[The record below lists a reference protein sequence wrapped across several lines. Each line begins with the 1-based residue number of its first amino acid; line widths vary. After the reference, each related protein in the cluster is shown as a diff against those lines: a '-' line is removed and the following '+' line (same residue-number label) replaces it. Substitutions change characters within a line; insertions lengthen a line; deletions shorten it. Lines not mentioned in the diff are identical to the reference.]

1 MTNTDTETLGQC
13 PNCGG
18 KFEEVRVGI
27 IITIDRCSTCHG
39 LWMDERE
46 LEKVLTADH
55 RILQEKRNQTN
66 PSQNQ
71 SRKKGKCPRCS
82 GILIQLTNLRANVK
96 TDSCPICYGVF
107 LDRDELDAFDHPSL
121 AGQVGQLLR
130 KLIGRH

>member
-1 MTNTDTETLGQC
+1 MIDTDTETLGQC

-18 KFEEVRVGI
+18 KFEAVRVGNI
-27 IITIDRCSTCHG
+27 AIDRCATCSG

-46 LEKVLTADH
+46 LEKVLIADH
-55 RILQEKRNQTN
+55 RALQEKRDQTN
-66 PSQNQ
+66 PSLNQ
-71 SRKKGKCPRCS
+71 SRKKGKCPHCS

-107 LDRDELDAFDHPSL
+107 LDRGELDAFDHPSL
-121 AGQVGQLLR
+121 TGQVGQLLR